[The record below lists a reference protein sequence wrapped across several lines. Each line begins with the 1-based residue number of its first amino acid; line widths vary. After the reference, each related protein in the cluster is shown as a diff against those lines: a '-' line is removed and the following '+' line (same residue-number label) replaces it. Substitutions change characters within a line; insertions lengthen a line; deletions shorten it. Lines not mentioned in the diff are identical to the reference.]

1 MVLGIP
7 TQIVNPKI
15 NANGG
20 IEFTVTGEL
29 TGTPRVESSDGLI
42 RWTVLTLPP
51 VTALPAVL
59 RDDRP
64 VTAKQ
69 RYYRVVISP

>member
-1 MVLGIP
+1 MVLGVP
-7 TQIVNPKI
+7 TQIINPRI

-20 IEFTVTGEL
+20 IEFTVTGDL
-29 TGTPRVESSDGLI
+29 TGTLRVESSDDLL

-59 RDDRP
+59 HDDRP

-69 RYYRVVISP
+69 RYYRVVVAP